1 MGADPDGGLELDPA
15 ALAEKVDLDED
26 RRRVILEAEAR
37 ADRQDHWEA
46 LGLRWNAST
55 EEAKAAYL
63 DRVKVFHPDRYPGK
77 KLGSFRGRLERVF
90 RRLTEARDVLGDE
103 ARRAAYARQT
113 APPEEFARME
123 AHRLD
128 EERRGAERR
137 ARLARRNPIVARAA
151 QLAELIARAR
161 QAMAEGR
168 YAQAAADFFTA
179 SGIDAQNVELKAL
192 AAEAKRKAV
201 AHKAQELYEK
211 AMKAEAIGSWTLA
224 VTAYREALDVDPRH
238 VRAAVQGAKA
248 ALQAGDGAAAKEL
261 GDAAVRAA
269 PGMGIAHE
277 ALGLV
282 LAALGREKEAKRELE
297 RALELDPRLEA
308 AKERL
313 KKMRWSLRG

>member
-1 MGADPDGGLELDPA
+1 LGADPDEGIELDPA
-15 ALAEKVDLDED
+15 ALAEDVDIEAD
-26 RRRVILEAEAR
+26 RRRTILEAEAR
-37 ADRQDHWEA
+37 VGRQDHWEA
-46 LGLRWNAST
+46 LGLGWNASI
-55 EEAKAAYL
+55 EAVKAAYL
-63 DRVKVFHPDRYPGK
+63 EKVKIFHPDRYSGR

-90 RRLTEARDVLGDE
+90 RRLTEARDVLGDP
-103 ARRAAYARQT
+103 ARRAAYARET

-128 EERRGAERR
+128 EERRAVERR
-137 ARLARRNPIVARAA
+137 ARLKRQNPIVARAT
-151 QLAELIARAR
+151 QLGELITRAR
-161 QAMAEGR
+161 QAMAEER
-168 YAQAAADFFTA
+168 WAQAAADLFTA
-179 SGIDAQNVELKAL
+179 SGIDAQNAEIKAL

-201 AHKAQELYEK
+201 GQKAQELYEK
-211 AMKAEAIGSWTLA
+211 AMKAEAMGSWSLA
-224 VTAYREALDVDPRH
+224 ATAYREAVDVDPRH

-248 ALQAGDGAAAKEL
+248 ALQAGDGATAKEM

-282 LAALGREKEAKRELE
+282 LAALGKEKEAKRELE

>member
-1 MGADPDGGLELDPA
+1 LGADPDEGSELDPA
-15 ALAEKVDLDED
+15 ALAEEVDLEAE
-26 RRRVILEAEAR
+26 RRRTILEAEAR
-37 ADRQDHWEA
+37 AERQSHWEA
-46 LGLRWNAST
+46 LGLRWNASV
-55 EEAKAAYL
+55 EAVKAAYL
-63 DRVKVFHPDRYPGK
+63 QKVKVFHPDRYPGM
-77 KLGSFRGRLERVF
+77 KLGSYRGRLERVF

-103 ARRAAYARQT
+103 VRRAAYARET

-123 AHRLD
+123 SHRLD
-128 EERRGAERR
+128 EERRAAERR

-151 QLAELIARAR
+151 QLGELIGRAR

-168 YAQAAADFFTA
+168 YAQAAVDFFTA
-179 SGIDAQNVELKAL
+179 SGIDSQNVEIRTL

-201 AHKAQELYEK
+201 AQKAQDLYEK
-211 AMKAEAIGSWTLA
+211 AMKAEALGSWSLA
-224 VTAYREALDVDPRH
+224 VTAYREAVDVDPRH

-248 ALQAGDGAAAKEL
+248 ALQAGDGAAAKDL
-261 GDAAVRAA
+261 ADAAVRAA

-282 LAALGREKEAKRELE
+282 LAALGKEKEAKKGLE